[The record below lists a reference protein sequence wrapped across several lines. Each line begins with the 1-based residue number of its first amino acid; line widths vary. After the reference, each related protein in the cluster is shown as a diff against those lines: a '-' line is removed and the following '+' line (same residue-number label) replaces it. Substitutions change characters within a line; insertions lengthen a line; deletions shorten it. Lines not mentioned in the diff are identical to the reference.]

1 VKVLHLLW
9 TYAQGGGQRVALSI
23 AEGFPGSAIAAFE
36 GDGSA
41 FLPIREEFDIPYH
54 LVSDQRCIVRIMEE
68 YGYDI
73 LHIHWWKNEGWQ
85 ERLPLDNLERFKFPV
100 VVTMHEMST
109 FPFPCKNLITITPI
123 QKSIQ
128 KFPSQ
133 VIKNGFD
140 LDSFRFNRN
149 YCPTRLCAGFVS
161 RLDQKL
167 HRDCMSQLKRA
178 IQRTSCS
185 LTIVG
190 DGTLRDRMFRE
201 SQVLGMSLNWQ
212 GNRWDIDEAL
222 KGIDIFVYPTAADVL
237 PTVIIEAMASGIPVV
252 APPVGD
258 IPLLLAD
265 GRGCCVEYESFRQAV
280 TELSNSTSLRR
291 TMGEKA
297 QEYAFANYSHSA
309 MLEEYRKLYSKLLG
323 QEVPVYIKPEPAPIP
338 AIEDVKLSIVIPTY
352 KRPELALRAAKAA
365 LAQDL
370 PNLEVIVVND
380 GDHIS
385 DYSELKNLKGIKYI
399 ESETNGGLS
408 ASRNV
413 GIKAATGD
421 YIGFCDD
428 DDFWYP
434 FFGKHL
440 LRDILDKRAD
450 IGYGMGFEMSEGRK
464 VKLNSF
470 YPFSR
475 EKLLRHNYIVVS
487 GTIVRGDLMR
497 EELFDEKLHQDGYI
511 GPEDWEL
518 WLRLSQKKCKFTR
531 SKVVGLIYN
540 PSAPDRL
547 TTKAWNTQAMQKGYS
562 YINQKLGISI
572 G

>member
-1 VKVLHLLW
+1 
-9 TYAQGGGQRVALSI
+9 
-23 AEGFPGSAIAAFE
+23 
-36 GDGSA
+36 
-41 FLPIREEFDIPYH
+41 
-54 LVSDQRCIVRIMEE
+54 
-68 YGYDI
+68 
-73 LHIHWWKNEGWQ
+73 
-85 ERLPLDNLERFKFPV
+85 
-100 VVTMHEMST
+100 
-109 FPFPCKNLITITPI
+109 
-123 QKSIQ
+123 
-128 KFPSQ
+128 
-133 VIKNGFD
+133 
-140 LDSFRFNRN
+140 
-149 YCPTRLCAGFVS
+149 
-161 RLDQKL
+161 
-167 HRDCMSQLKRA
+167 
-178 IQRTSCS
+178 
-185 LTIVG
+185 
-190 DGTLRDRMFRE
+190 
-201 SQVLGMSLNWQ
+201 
-212 GNRWDIDEAL
+212 
-222 KGIDIFVYPTAADVL
+222 
-237 PTVIIEAMASGIPVV
+237 
-252 APPVGD
+252 
-258 IPLLLAD
+258 
-265 GRGCCVEYESFRQAV
+265 
-280 TELSNSTSLRR
+280 
-291 TMGEKA
+291 MGEKA

-309 MLEEYRKLYSKLLG
+309 MLEEYRKLYSRLLG
-323 QEVPVYIKPEPAPIP
+323 QEVPVYIKPEPEPIP
-338 AIEDVKLSIVIPTY
+338 ALEDVKLSIVIPTY

-365 LAQDL
+365 LAQDI

-380 GDHIS
+380 GDHVS

-450 IGYGMGFEMSEGRK
+450 VGYGMGFEMSEGRK

-518 WLRLSQKKCKFTR
+518 WLRLSQKRYKFIR

-547 TTKAWNTQAMQKGYS
+547 TAKAWNTQAMQRGYA